1 MSATAACR
9 TRPACRAT
17 SSVSR
22 LSAVCASGDPLH
34 QANSVIRTR
43 SFWPYHQKWREAD
56 ETQSAAHES
65 SAQLAERLTASATAC
80 VEARPGLAAA
90 GTPTSD
96 KVDFNLDIG
105 TCCFRGG
112 ARRMCFIHK
121 RLGDFPVAPLRLAAA
136 PSRHACARYAH
147 VRASASRRHW
157 MRPAR
162 YRRGYTRRSG
172 SA

>member
-17 SSVSR
+17 SSGSR
-22 LSAVCASGDPLH
+22 LSAVCASGGPLL

-43 SFWPYHQKWREAD
+43 SFGPYHQKWCEAD

-80 VEARPGLAAA
+80 VEGRPGLAA
-90 GTPTSD
+90 GTPTSN
-96 KVDFNLDIG
+96 KVDYNLDIG

-112 ARRMCFIHK
+112 ARLMCFIPK
-121 RLGDFPVAPLRLAAA
+121 RLGDFPVAPLQLAAA
-136 PSRHACARYAH
+136 PSRRVRARYAY
-147 VRASASRRHW
+147 VRASAPRRHW
-157 MRPAR
+157 VRPAR
-162 YRRGYTRRSG
+162 CRRGYTRRSG